1 MNTRERILIIDDNP
15 KNIQVVASIL
25 NQNGYDSEFA
35 LNGVSGLNW
44 LETESFDLVLLDVMM
59 PDEDGFEV
67 CKLIRSNSLFKEIP
81 IIFVTAKADRES
93 LVMGFEV
100 GGDDYVVKPFD
111 TRELLARVRNQI
123 ELRRNRHLLVEM
135 NNNLSTLVEEKTG
148 KLIEAYK
155 DLEKTNSNLVN
166 LNTDLKKLEE
176 SKQQFL
182 DLIGHE
188 VVGAL
193 NDVTGIFQVIKYKVD
208 SKKVGQLIDRID
220 SSLSKV
226 ESFVTTSLR
235 ITQLQAKG
243 AMLKMERLDVYKL
256 IGFSLLKLDD
266 KIRRKQIKFEI
277 ENPTEP
283 ILILGESQL
292 LMTCFIVVL
301 DFFIERNSINS
312 AIKIELISQ
321 QTGLQ
326 MKISDNGPKID
337 DTQFESLFDLFSTN
351 RQSLRFARIIAE
363 AHFGVVRVKNLN
375 NSGIELSLEL
385 YSNESIEIQ

>member
-1 MNTRERILIIDDNP
+1 METKERILIIDDNP

-35 LNGVSGLNW
+35 LNGSSGLNW
-44 LETESFDLVLLDVMM
+44 LETELFDLILLDIMM

-67 CKLIRSNSLFKEIP
+67 CKLIRSNSQFKDIP

-111 TRELLARVRNQI
+111 TKELLARVRNQI
-123 ELRRNRHLLVEM
+123 ELRRNRRLLVDM
-135 NNNLSTLVEEKTG
+135 NKNLSSLVEEKTG
-148 KLIEAYK
+148 KLIDAYK
-155 DLEKTNSNLVN
+155 ELEKIN
-166 LNTDLKKLEE
+166 LNLTSLNAELSKLEE

-188 VVGAL
+188 VIGAL

-220 SSLSKV
+220 TSLSKV
-226 ESFVTTSLR
+226 ETFVTTSLR

-243 AMLKMERLDVYKL
+243 SMLKMERLDVYKL

-277 ENPTEP
+277 ENPAEP

-301 DFFIERNSINS
+301 EYFIERNAINS
-312 AIKIELISQ
+312 TLKIEIVTQ
-321 QTGLQ
+321 QTGIQ
-326 MKISDNGPKID
+326 IKILDNGPKID
-337 DTQFESLFDLFSTN
+337 NMQHESLFDLFSIN

-363 AHFGVVRVKNLN
+363 AHFGVLRVENLKYT
-375 NSGIELSLEL
+375 GIELSIEL
-385 YSNESIEIQ
+385 FSNESIQIQ

>member
-1 MNTRERILIIDDNP
+1 
-15 KNIQVVASIL
+15 
-25 NQNGYDSEFA
+25 
-35 LNGVSGLNW
+35 
-44 LETESFDLVLLDVMM
+44 M

-148 KLIEAYK
+148 KLIEAYN

-235 ITQLQAKG
+235 ITQLQTKG

-266 KIRRKQIKFEI
+266 KIRRKQIRFEI

-321 QTGLQ
+321 LTGLQ

-337 DTQFESLFDLFSTN
+337 DTQFESLFDLFSIN

-363 AHFGVVRVKNLN
+363 AHFGVVRVNNLN